1 MNFKYIFPNKLSL
14 LGYYYNKSNPVK
26 GGHYLRCEDRKN
38 CKAGITI
45 VDDKIRRIGR
55 EDVSHK
61 SEEELKA
68 MIISSHTHEAVEDI
82 VENTRERIAAMKMRV
97 TCEPSKCPSEIFDE
111 EKKRMEQKYK
121 DVALVAE
128 HLPQFEEMRST
139 LYKHKAKFYPT
150 IPHTMKDLN
159 FQLKTVEPLHV
170 TKNSRI

>member
-1 MNFKYIFPNKLSL
+1 MSL
-14 LGYYYNKSNPVK
+14 
-26 GGHYLRCEDRKN
+26 
-38 CKAGITI
+38 
-45 VDDKIRRIGR
+45 
-55 EDVSHK
+55 K

-128 HLPQFEEMRST
+128 HLPQFEEVRST
-139 LYKHKAKFYPT
+139 QA
-150 IPHTMKDLN
+150 
-159 FQLKTVEPLHV
+159 
-170 TKNSRI
+170 